1 MPEQVWLVEK
11 TGRGLAKRG
20 LWRAIIAG
28 NDLHCQAAARGFA
41 VLGVIS
47 LPVSYMVSI
56 TLSRQTRG
64 CWYGAAPYARRS
76 PLLLPQWRTL
86 DARYLHLSSNRVTR
100 QTEVCSMA
108 ISAAMHTCAGL
119 APNSLPDQP
128 PPLSTPRQ
136 LHPGNPLGTRNRRVH
151 LIKRTNGAGYQQ

>member
-1 MPEQVWLVEK
+1 MPEQLRLDEK
-11 TGRGLAKRG
+11 SGRGLAKRG

-64 CWYGAAPYARRS
+64 RWYGVAPYVRRS

-86 DARYLHLSSNRVTR
+86 DAWHLDLSGDRVTR

-128 PPLSTPRQ
+128 PPLSTPHQ
-136 LHPGNPLGTRNRRVH
+136 LHPGSRLSTRN
-151 LIKRTNGAGYQQ
+151 